1 MPCATARC
9 DRADD
14 CSSRPGYGTRK
25 IFPVYGSLASLF
37 GGKPRTSIY
46 PAPGEK
52 GLVTKPGLPGTGI
65 PYGIFPVAA
74 DDVVAGV
81 GEGVGVTSFG
91 VGLGVAPTCP
101 VEGVGDVLGTPIAGV
116 GLGITLGFPTGWPGG
131 RCVDCRVSVSQP
143 ERRTME
149 ETTKTAD
156 SAVLIAKTTMLQHG
170 RSSNQIFSIP
180 CHFTTPGRVF
190 SKNRKASI
198 GWPRSRKG

>member
-81 GEGVGVTSFG
+81 G
-91 VGLGVAPTCP
+91 
-101 VEGVGDVLGTPIAGV
+101 EGVGDVLGTPIAGV